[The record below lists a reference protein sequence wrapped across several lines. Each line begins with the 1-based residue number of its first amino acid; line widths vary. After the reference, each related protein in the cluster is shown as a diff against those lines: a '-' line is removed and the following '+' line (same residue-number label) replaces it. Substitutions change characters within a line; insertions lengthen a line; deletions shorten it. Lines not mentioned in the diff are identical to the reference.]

1 MISKGNYMAKRKQ
14 KYISTNDEIIKNV
27 ETWHSNNRP
36 LTNEEVV
43 LWVEQNYGSAF
54 IKGIGRTNY
63 AVTCLMRYE
72 DGEKEMIISLPRK
85 QLV

>member
-1 MISKGNYMAKRKQ
+1 MALKRTKSKKTSYVSSEEDRANNIAL
-14 KYISTNDEIIKNV
+14 
-27 ETWHSNNRP
+27 WHSNNRP
-36 LTNEEVV
+36 LTNSEVV

-63 AVTCLMRYE
+63 TVTCLMRYE